1 LFRFADPGV
10 AVLGSGS
17 RCSKRNINGILQMR
31 AAFFRTH
38 GGPDVLEIGEA
49 PEPVVASGTV
59 VVGVKAVALN
69 HLDLWVRRGIP
80 GLNLDLPHIGGS
92 DISGVIEEV
101 GAAVDGWAVGDR
113 VAVNPGL
120 WCGSCSF
127 CDGGE
132 ESLCRSYQ
140 ILGEHVAGGT
150 AERVRVPSANLFRI
164 PDSIDFRTA
173 AAAPLVYQTAWRAV
187 RSRARL
193 AGGETMLVTG
203 GSGGVSTAAI
213 QIGKH
218 LGARVIAVTSGP
230 DNVRRCEELGADV
243 VLDRLQS
250 DLVAG
255 IRQHT
260 DGSGVD
266 VIVDSVGEALWDECM
281 RCLGPGGRL
290 VTYGATSGAR
300 VGLDIRHVFW
310 KQLQVIGSTMSS
322 RSEFDEVMRLVA
334 DGELRPVVD
343 RVLPLDRI
351 RQAHEHL
358 EAGEVFGKLVL
369 EP

>member
-1 LFRFADPGV
+1 
-10 AVLGSGS
+10 
-17 RCSKRNINGILQMR
+17 MR

-49 PEPVVASGTV
+49 PEPVVATGTV
-59 VVGVKAVALN
+59 VVGVRAVALN

-101 GAAVDGWAVGDR
+101 GAAVEGWAVGDR

-120 WCGSCSF
+120 SCGSCSY
-127 CDGGE
+127 CAVGE
-132 ESLCRSYQ
+132 ESLCRSFQ

-150 AERVRVPSANLFRI
+150 ADRVRIPTTNLFRI
-164 PDSIDFRTA
+164 PDSLEFRAA

-187 RSRARL
+187 RTRARL
-193 AGGETMLVTG
+193 SAGETLLITG

-218 LGARVIAVTSGP
+218 LGARVIVLTSGAE
-230 DNVRRCEELGADV
+230 NVQRCVSLGADSV
-243 VLDRLQS
+243 MDRLQT
-250 DLVAG
+250 DLVAEV
-255 IRQHT
+255 RALT
-260 DGSGVD
+260 DSAGVD
-266 VIVDSVGEALWDECM
+266 VIVDSVGEALWNDCM
-281 RCLGPGGRL
+281 RCLGSGGRL
-290 VTYGATSGAR
+290 VTYGATTGAR
-300 VGLDIRHVFW
+300 VSLDIRHVFW

-334 DGELRPVVD
+334 EGELRPVVD
-343 RVLPLDRI
+343 SVLPLEQI
-351 RQAHEHL
+351 RAAHQAL

-369 EP
+369 VP

>member
-1 LFRFADPGV
+1 
-10 AVLGSGS
+10 
-17 RCSKRNINGILQMR
+17 MR

-59 VVGVKAVALN
+59 VVGVRAVALN

-80 GLNLDLPHIGGS
+80 GLDLELPHIGGS

-101 GAAVDGWAVGDR
+101 GPAADGWAVGDR

-120 WCGSCSF
+120 SCGNCPH
-127 CDGGE
+127 CGAGE
-132 ESLCRSYQ
+132 ESLCQSFQ

-150 AERVRVPSANLFRI
+150 ADRVRVPSGNLFRI
-164 PDSIDFRTA
+164 PDSLDFRTA
-173 AAAPLVYQTAWRAV
+173 AAAPLVYQTAWRAL

-351 RQAHEHL
+351 RQAHEQL